1 VNLVVLSKDSKA
13 QTLQVPYSSNAYFVF
28 LLPGIKIED
37 LNLLVLHLECPTTA
51 GAPYS
56 VRHYKSMFVFLFFVV
71 VTYVYVP
78 KTNILTNGL
87 RSSTNTLNL
96 L

>member
-37 LNLLVLHLECPTTA
+37 LNLLECA
-51 GAPYS
+51 HS